1 MKFKIIT
8 LACLFLSINF
18 FAQKT
23 VEASDIMKDIKAG
36 KSISYQNA
44 KIVGTLDFTF
54 MDEAS
59 EKLPKKK
66 KSFWWG
72 NGNSSNDVKN
82 KIEVDISFVNC
93 TFRDDV
99 LAYIPNEDSGY
110 TFTADFEKIAI
121 FKNCNFERK
130 AMFKYSTFEKAS
142 DFSGSNFDD
151 DSTFKYANFEKDTSF
166 ENTKFT
172 ETATFKYAEFNRN
185 VSFSNSV
192 FKDEAIFKYTKF
204 KDGVSFNNTNFE
216 EDLDI
221 KYMEVSGSFDISK
234 MKVGFDVDS
243 KYTTINGRSF
253 NKYLLE
259 SKN

>member
-1 MKFKIIT
+1 MKSKLIT
-8 LACLFLSINF
+8 LTCLFLSTIF
-18 FAQKT
+18 FAQNI

-54 MDEAS
+54 MDAAS
-59 EKLPKKK
+59 EKLPRKKR
-66 KSFWWG
+66 SFWWG

-82 KIEVDISFVNC
+82 KIVVDISFVNC
-93 TFRDDV
+93 TFKNDV

-110 TFTADFEKIAI
+110 TFTADFEQLAI
-121 FKNCNFERK
+121 FKNCNFEKK
-130 AMFKYSTFEKAS
+130 AMFKYSSFEKKS

-151 DSTFKYANFEKDTSF
+151 DTTFKYANFEKDTSF
-166 ENTKFT
+166 ENTRFT
-172 ETATFKYAEFNRN
+172 ETATFKYTEFDRN

-192 FKDEAIFKYTKF
+192 FEDEAIFKYTKF
-204 KDGVSFNNTNFE
+204 KNGVSFNNTNFE
-216 EDLDI
+216 ENLDI
-221 KYMEVSGSFDISK
+221 KYMEVSGNFDISK
-234 MKVGFDVDS
+234 MKVGFDIDY

-259 SKN
+259 TKN

>member
-1 MKFKIIT
+1 MKFKLMI
-8 LACLFLSINF
+8 LSCLFVSMTF

-23 VEASDIMKDIKAG
+23 VKAYDIMKDIKAG
-36 KSISYQNA
+36 NSISHQNA

-59 EKLPKKK
+59 EKLPRKK

-93 TFRDDV
+93 TFKDDV

-110 TFTADFEKIAI
+110 TFTADFEKLAI

-151 DSTFKYANFEKDTSF
+151 DTTFKFAIFEKDTSF
-166 ENTKFT
+166 ENTRFT

-192 FKDEAIFKYTKF
+192 FEDEAIFKYTKF
-204 KDGVSFNNTNFE
+204 KDGVSFSNTNFE

-234 MKVGFDVDS
+234 MKVGFDIDS
-243 KYTTINGRSF
+243 KYTKINGRSF